1 MARFAAMHPAD
12 PDISTQSAD
21 AAEIEAAR
29 ELARFDSP
37 RSWRMVAVAFV
48 AMFVVYGIAYSFGAF
63 FKPMAAEFGAGR
75 SSTSAVFSLTVFVW
89 CVLGWP
95 AGHLSDRFGPRV
107 VVGAGAI
114 VMGGGLILTAFID
127 RLWIGYLTYSV
138 GVGIGIA
145 TAYVPM
151 VAVVGGWFLRRRNS
165 ALGIAVAGIGCGTV
179 LVAPASAALIQRL
192 GWRDTDLVLGVVA
205 TVLLLGCAA
214 IAERPPVHVT
224 PSAIDVRAA
233 IRTPAFGLLYLNSFL
248 SSMALFVPFVYLPAF
263 AHDHGANEIAS
274 AALISI
280 IGGASVIGRLG
291 LGAIADRTSTIRL
304 YQACYLLL
312 AVSFLLW
319 LVGSSYATMVVFAI
333 AMGTGYGGFVALSP
347 AVLAELFGVARLGT
361 VMGILYTS
369 GGVGALL
376 GPPIAGMI
384 IDYTGSYRGAIAYSL
399 IGALA
404 SFAVLIPLSRYP
416 ARPADILSA
425 TE

>member
-1 MARFAAMHPAD
+1 MQRGTLP
-12 PDISTQSAD
+12 
-21 AAEIEAAR
+21 
-29 ELARFDSP
+29 RFDSA

-75 SSTSAVFSLTVFVW
+75 SSTSAVFSLTVLVW

-107 VVGAGAI
+107 VVGAGAV
-114 VMGGGLILTAFID
+114 VMGGGLVLTAFID
-127 RLWIGYLTYSV
+127 RLWIGYLTYSL

-179 LVAPASAALIQRL
+179 LVAPACAAMIQRL
-192 GWRDTDLVLGVVA
+192 GWRDTDLVLGVAA

-214 IAERPPVHVT
+214 IVERPPVHVT

-312 AVSFLLW
+312 AASFGLW
-319 LVGSSYATMVVFAI
+319 LFGSSYATLVVFAI

-399 IGALA
+399 VGALA

-416 ARPADILSA
+416 ARPADISGA
-425 TE
+425 IE

>member
-1 MARFAAMHPAD
+1 MDHE
-12 PDISTQSAD
+12 STIASSGFD
-21 AAEIEAAR
+21 AAAIEAAR
-29 ELARFDSP
+29 ELARFDSG

-75 SSTSAVFSLTVFVW
+75 SSTSAVFSLTVLVW

-114 VMGGGLILTAFID
+114 VMGCGLVLTAFIN
-127 RLWIGYLTYSV
+127 RLWIGYLTYSL

-179 LVAPASAALIQRL
+179 LVAPACAAMIQRL
-192 GWRDTDLVLGVVA
+192 GWRETDLILGVAA

-224 PSAIDVRAA
+224 PSAIDVRVAV
-233 IRTPAFGLLYLNSFL
+233 RTPAFGLLYLNSFL

-274 AALISI
+274 SALISI

-312 AVSFLLW
+312 AGSFGLW
-319 LVGSSYATMVVFAI
+319 LFGSSYATLVVFAI

-384 IDYTGSYRGAIAYSL
+384 IDYTGSYRGAIVYSL
-399 IGALA
+399 VGALA

-416 ARPADILSA
+416 GRPADISGA
-425 TE
+425 IE

>member
-1 MARFAAMHPAD
+1 MRTAD
-12 PDISTQSAD
+12 PDLSTHSAD
-21 AAEIEAAR
+21 AAVIEAAR
-29 ELARFDSP
+29 DLARFDSA
-37 RSWRMVAVAFV
+37 RAWRMVAVAFV
-48 AMFVVYGIAYSFGAF
+48 AMFAVYGIAYSFGAF

-89 CVLGWP
+89 CLLGWP

-127 RLWIGYLTYSV
+127 RLWMGYLTYSV

-179 LVAPASAALIQRL
+179 LVAPAAAAMIQRF

-205 TVLLLGCAA
+205 MALLLGCAA
-214 IAERPPVHVT
+214 LVERPPVHVT

-304 YQACYLLL
+304 YQACFLLL
-312 AVSFLLW
+312 AASFGLW
-319 LVGSSYATMVVFAI
+319 LFGSSYATMVVFAI

-369 GGVGALL
+369 GAVGALL

-384 IDYTGSYRGAIAYSL
+384 IDYTGSYRWAIAYSL
-399 IGALA
+399 AGALA
-404 SFAVLIPLSRYP
+404 SFAVLIPLSRYR
-416 ARPADILSA
+416 AHPADSA
-425 TE
+425 TVIE

>member
-1 MARFAAMHPAD
+1 MPIAD
-12 PDISTQSAD
+12 PDITAQPAD
-21 AAEIEAAR
+21 AAEIDAAVA
-29 ELARFDSP
+29 LARFDSP

-48 AMFVVYGIAYSFGAF
+48 AMFAVYGIAYSFGAF
-63 FKPMAAEFGAGR
+63 FKPMAAEFGSGR
-75 SSTSAVFSLTVFVW
+75 SSTSAVFSITVFVW

-107 VVGAGAI
+107 VVGGGAL
-114 VMGGGLILTAFID
+114 VMGAGLILTAFID
-127 RLWIGYLTYSV
+127 RLWLGYLTYSI
-138 GVGIGIA
+138 GVGIGVA

-151 VAVVGGWFLRRRNS
+151 VAVVGGWFLLRRNT

-179 LVAPASAALIQRL
+179 LVAPAAAAMIERL
-192 GWRDTDLVLGVVA
+192 GWRDTYLVLGAVA
-205 TVLLLGCAA
+205 TAMLLGCAA
-214 IAERPPVHVT
+214 IVERPPVHVT

-263 AHDHGANEIAS
+263 AHDHGATRIAS
-274 AALISI
+274 AALVSI

-304 YQACYLLL
+304 YQGCYLLL
-312 AVSFLLW
+312 AASFVLW
-319 LVGSSYATMVVFAI
+319 LTGSSYATMVAFAI
-333 AMGTGYGGFVALSP
+333 AMGAGYGGFVALSP

-384 IDYTGSYRGAIAYSL
+384 IDYTGSYRWAIAYSL
-399 IGALA
+399 AGALA
-404 SFAVLIPLSRYP
+404 SFFILLPLARYAP
-416 ARPADILSA
+416 RDRRA
-425 TE
+425 